1 MGKKKT
7 NKLTAILSMLI
18 AAVLVFSPS
27 ISASAAVD
35 DEPQALILGDVNGDN
50 NVNLLDAI

>member
-27 ISASAAVD
+27 ISASAAD
-35 DEPQALILGDVNGDN
+35 GEEPQALILGDVNGDN